1 MRNKSSL
8 SFVGSLVSI
17 VFCICTVGATPMQSA
32 ESDNSKFPK
41 SEGQTIA
48 NRFIETTRNNKTVS
62 LSLMNDSIVDS
73 DRPSASV
80 IQAALATNRKSS
92 NQRID
97 QIMVK
102 FFRPDAHRVALPS
115 YISSP
120 DTVPIGH
127 QLNEKTLSELQYWSG
142 IELLHEREMSGDAHV
157 LRFKLPQSLDE
168 VSQVLTRIRAMAD
181 VEYAAANEIVSLAD
195 DVNDESIIPQGDSL
209 YYDQWSLHQQSV
221 NEYGID
227 MPAAW
232 DITTGNPSMVIAVV
246 DTGVLLNHAELSGRL
261 LPGYDFISDPARALD
276 GNGRDNDPS
285 DAGNWC
291 VDRAGRLIRTSTW
304 HGTHVSGIIAANPNG
319 EGMAGVNWKSK
330 ILPVRV
336 LGACGSGSIADI
348 IDGMNWAIGLSV
360 PGVPKNPYP
369 AKVVNLSLGSSFSFE
384 VCNPAYQNAINQAYA
399 KGSILIVSAGNESVS
414 ALSGSLAGCQ
424 HVIVV
429 AASNRAGNL
438 ASYSNYGYWIDVTA
452 PGGESGD
459 KEGIVSA
466 YNDGATKPT
475 ANNYKFLNG
484 TSMAAPQVSGV
495 VSLML
500 AANPK
505 LSFEQIVGVLRYTAQ
520 PFKPGDPCP
529 DSLSGGAGIINASRA
544 IELARI
550 LPAPLRNIYL
560 PTMHLDDITPLDR
573 SRLQAIGLT
582 NAGFECRSVGWR
594 VNFDLSKVSKEE
606 FSNYVQGAWPF
617 INRLNAND
625 YKNRAWVPKSGD
637 WFFGVKYPPD
647 GFLDVDVR
655 LVQQFVTI
663 PANARKLTFW
673 AMIES
678 EEDDCKKDGL
688 WFQFG
693 DDTKNWSY
701 LGLCNARNTGQNNW
715 RSYQIDVTRLAGQ
728 SLVFGLIY
736 QANGAIPSQVFIDDI
751 AFE

>member
-1 MRNKSSL
+1 
-8 SFVGSLVSI
+8 VE
-17 VFCICTVGATPMQSA
+17 P
-32 ESDNSKFPK
+32 DNSKFLK
-41 SEGQTIA
+41 SKAQTIP
-48 NRFIETTRNNKTVS
+48 NRFIETTRNDRSVS
-62 LSLMNDSIVDS
+62 VGHEVDSIGDS
-73 DRPSASV
+73 DRPSPSV
-80 IQAALATNRKSS
+80 IQAALATHKKSS
-92 NQRID
+92 NLRID
-97 QIMVK
+97 QIIVK
-102 FFRPDAHRVALPS
+102 FFHPEAHRIALPS
-115 YISSP
+115 YMSSP
-120 DTVPIGH
+120 DTVPVGH
-127 QLNEKTLSELQYWSG
+127 QLNEKTLRELQYWSG
-142 IELLHEREMSGDAHV
+142 IELFHEREMSGDAHV
-157 LRFKLPQSLDE
+157 LRFKSPLNWDD
-168 VSQVLTRIRAMAD
+168 VSQVLARIRAMPD
-181 VEYAAANEIVSLAD
+181 VEYAAADEILFLDD
-195 DVNDESIIPQGDSL
+195 DVNSESIIPQGDSL
-209 YYDQWSLHQQSV
+209 YYDQWSLHKQSAT
-221 NEYGID
+221 EYGID

-232 DITTGNPSMVIAVV
+232 DITTGNPSTVIAVV
-246 DTGVLLNHAELSGRL
+246 DSGVLVDHAELAGRL
-261 LPGYDFISDPARALD
+261 LPGYDFISNSAYALD

-285 DAGNWC
+285 DPGSWC
-291 VDRAGRLIRTSTW
+291 VRAGRLSKPSSW

-336 LGACGSGSIADI
+336 LGYCGSGSPSDV
-348 IDGMNWAIGLSV
+348 IDGISWAVGLPV

-369 AKVVNLSLGSSFSFE
+369 AKVVNLSLGSSFSE
-384 VCNPAYQNAINQAYA
+384 EGCNPAIQDVFNQAYS
-399 KGSILIVSAGNESVS
+399 KGSIVIVSAGNESVS

-484 TSMAAPQVSGV
+484 TSMAAPHVSGV

-736 QANGAIPSQVFIDDI
+736 EADGAIPSQVFIDDI